1 MKKFIIIILTLVTLF
16 IIFRNVNF
24 ESEYS
29 NTDSQNIEVD
39 TRATQSLSLPDF
51 NISDV
56 TEEEK
61 TYLNIENSTL
71 VWIGENKLRNV
82 QHTGELDFRSDSYVV
97 LGENGQISSGLIQV
111 DMTTLRGNNE
121 PQGLI
126 NHLRSDDFFDVE
138 RYNNA
143 RLDIVSSDGVDV
155 EALLTIKDITQE
167 VDFVLSQNEGVFTG
181 LLSFDRSLWNIST
194 LSRSFFS
201 NLGDSVVE
209 DVIVLDFTVILQN

>member
-1 MKKFIIIILTLVTLF
+1 MKKFLIIILTLVTLF

-39 TRATQSLSLPDF
+39 TRAIQSLSLSDF

-56 TEEEK
+56 AEEEK

-82 QHTGELDFRSDSYVV
+82 QHTGELDFKSDSYVV
-97 LGENGQISSGLIQV
+97 LDENGQISSGLIQV

-126 NHLRSDDFFDVE
+126 NHLRSNDFFDVE
-138 RYNNA
+138 KYNNA
-143 RLDIVSSDGVDV
+143 RLDIISSDGANV

-201 NLGDSVVE
+201 NLGDSIVE
-209 DVIVLDFTVILQN
+209 DMIVLDFTVILQN